1 MESAKGCQT
10 APTKEG
16 GKKVES
22 RSKKVMQLL
31 AALLLLAAM
40 FVARLL
46 MAAVLA
52 TISYF
57 QKAIKE
63 ATDKAAINKEKKEE
77 K

>member
-1 MESAKGCQT
+1 METS
-10 APTKEG
+10 
-16 GKKVES
+16 
-22 RSKKVMQLL
+22 SKKVMQLL

>member
-16 GKKVES
+16 GKKMS
-22 RSKKVMQLL
+22 RSKKAMQLL

-40 FVARLL
+40 FVIRLL
-46 MAAVLA
+46 LTVALETFSVIQKTVKKA
-52 TISYF
+52 TVKSV
-57 QKAIKE
+57 E
-63 ATDKAAINKEKKEE
+63 NKKEE